1 MLVKNVKSE
10 NSILSVGINCGFGY
24 LSGFFGVSSNFFAY

>member
-10 NSILSVGINCGFGY
+10 DEALKVYERLIAL
-24 LSGFFGVSSNFFAY
+24 VSR